1 MTSFDLI
8 NSVHKQF
15 FDHSTSVLDNVL
27 NSWSKVT
34 GFPFWN
40 VVKYSKG
47 KYGLELGLAGF
58 KKENVLVEVND
69 GVLTI
74 EGKVDD
80 SAVDY
85 VQKGLSTKSFF
96 KQFSLPND
104 AVVDEA
110 TMEDGQKSG
119 ILCPTL
125 LLFTNISHNRSSIY
139 KM

>member
-15 FDHSTSVLDNVL
+15 FDQGTSVLDNVL

-110 TMEDGQKSG
+110 TMEDGMLKIQFGIKDVENKSKKVD
-119 ILCPTL
+119 I
-125 LLFTNISHNRSSIY
+125 
-139 KM
+139 K

>member
-8 NSVHKQF
+8 NSVHKQLLNKGVDV
-15 FDHSTSVLDNVL
+15 FDNMFD
-27 NSWSKVT
+27 SWSKIT

-74 EGKVDD
+74 EGKIDD
-80 SAVDY
+80 AVIDY

-96 KQFSLPND
+96 KQFSLPD
-104 AVVDEA
+104 EAVVDEA
-110 TMEDGQKSG
+110 TMEDGMLKIQFGIKEIEKKSKKVD
-119 ILCPTL
+119 I
-125 LLFTNISHNRSSIY
+125 
-139 KM
+139 K

>member
-15 FDHSTSVLDNVL
+15 FDKGLDVFDSAFD
-27 NSWSKVT
+27 SWSKVT

-58 KKENVLVEVND
+58 KKKNVLVEVND

-80 SAVDY
+80 AAIDY

-96 KQFSLPND
+96 KQFSLPNE

-110 TMEDGQKSG
+110 TMEDGMLKIQFGIKEIEKKSQKVD
-119 ILCPTL
+119 I
-125 LLFTNISHNRSSIY
+125 
-139 KM
+139 K

>member
-15 FDHSTSVLDNVL
+15 FDKGLDAFDSIFD
-27 NSWSKVT
+27 SWSKVT

-80 SAVDY
+80 SAIDY
-85 VQKGLSTKSFF
+85 VQKGLSTKSFY
-96 KQFSLPND
+96 KQFSLPNE

-110 TMEDGQKSG
+110 IMEDGMLKIQFGIKEIEKKSQKV
-119 ILCPTL
+119 
-125 LLFTNISHNRSSIY
+125 NI
-139 KM
+139 K

>member
-8 NSVHKQF
+8 NSTHKQF
-15 FDHSTSVLDNVL
+15 FDQGTSVLDNIL
-27 NSWSKVT
+27 NSWSKVA

-69 GVLTI
+69 GLLSI
-74 EGKVDD
+74 QGKVDD
-80 SAVDY
+80 SAIDY
-85 VQKGLSTKSFF
+85 VQKGLSTKSFI
-96 KQFSLPND
+96 KQFSLPNN

-110 TMEDGQKSG
+110 IMEDGMLKIQFGFKETEIKSKKV
-119 ILCPTL
+119 
-125 LLFTNISHNRSSIY
+125 NI
-139 KM
+139 K

>member
-8 NSVHKQF
+8 HSVHKQF
-15 FDHSTSVLDNVL
+15 FDKGLDVFDNAFD
-27 NSWSKVT
+27 SWSKVT

-58 KKENVLVEVND
+58 KKENVLVEVNE

-80 SAVDY
+80 AAVDY

-110 TMEDGQKSG
+110 TMEDGMLKIKFGVKNVEKKSQKV
-119 ILCPTL
+119 
-125 LLFTNISHNRSSIY
+125 NV
-139 KM
+139 K

>member
-15 FDHSTSVLDNVL
+15 FDKGLDVFDSAFD
-27 NSWSKVT
+27 SWSKVT

-80 SAVDY
+80 SAIDY
-85 VQKGLSTKSFF
+85 VQDRKS
-96 KQFSLPND
+96 
-104 AVVDEA
+104 VV
-110 TMEDGQKSG
+110 
-119 ILCPTL
+119 
-125 LLFTNISHNRSSIY
+125 
-139 KM
+139 

>member
-8 NSVHKQF
+8 NSVHKQL
-15 FDHSTSVLDNVL
+15 FDKGLDVFDNAFD
-27 NSWSKVT
+27 SWSKVT

-58 KKENVLVEVND
+58 KKENVLVEVNE

-80 SAVDY
+80 TAVDY

-96 KQFSLPND
+96 KQFSLPNE

-110 TMEDGQKSG
+110 TMEDGMLKIQFGVKEIKKKSQKVD
-119 ILCPTL
+119 I
-125 LLFTNISHNRSSIY
+125 
-139 KM
+139 K

>member
-15 FDHSTSVLDNVL
+15 FDKSLDVFDSAFD
-27 NSWSKVT
+27 SWSKVT

-58 KKENVLVEVND
+58 KKENVLVEVDD

-80 SAVDY
+80 AAVDY
-85 VQKGLSTKSFF
+85 VQKGLSTKSFY
-96 KQFSLPND
+96 KQFTLPNE

-110 TMEDGQKSG
+110 TMEDGMLKIQFGVKEIKKKSQKVDV
-119 ILCPTL
+119 
-125 LLFTNISHNRSSIY
+125 
-139 KM
+139 K

>member
-15 FDHSTSVLDNVL
+15 FDQSTSVLDNVL

-58 KKENVLVEVND
+58 KKENILVEVND

-80 SAVDY
+80 SAIDY

-110 TMEDGQKSG
+110 TMEDGMLKIQFGIKETEIKSKKV
-119 ILCPTL
+119 
-125 LLFTNISHNRSSIY
+125 NI
-139 KM
+139 K

>member
-15 FDHSTSVLDNVL
+15 FDQSTSVLDNVL

-110 TMEDGQKSG
+110 TMENGMLKIQFG
-119 ILCPTL
+119 IKEVENTSKKV
-125 LLFTNISHNRSSIY
+125 NI
-139 KM
+139 K

>member
-15 FDHSTSVLDNVL
+15 FDHSTSVLDGVL
-27 NSWSKVT
+27 NSWTKVT

-80 SAVDY
+80 AAIDY
-85 VQKGLSTKSFF
+85 VQKGLSTKSFY
-96 KQFSLPND
+96 KQFSLPNE

-110 TMEDGQKSG
+110 TMEDGMLKIQFGIKENEKNSQKVD
-119 ILCPTL
+119 I
-125 LLFTNISHNRSSIY
+125 
-139 KM
+139 K

>member
-15 FDHSTSVLDNVL
+15 FDQGTSVLDNVL

-40 VVKYSKG
+40 IVKYSKG

-96 KQFSLPND
+96 KQFSLPNE

-110 TMEDGQKSG
+110 TMEDGMLKIQFGIKEIENKSQKV
-119 ILCPTL
+119 
-125 LLFTNISHNRSSIY
+125 NI
-139 KM
+139 K

>member
-15 FDHSTSVLDNVL
+15 FDQGTSVLDNVL

-74 EGKVDD
+74 EGKIED

-96 KQFSLPND
+96 KQFSLPNE

-110 TMEDGQKSG
+110 IMEDGMLKIQFGIKETEIKSKKV
-119 ILCPTL
+119 
-125 LLFTNISHNRSSIY
+125 NI
-139 KM
+139 K

>member
-15 FDHSTSVLDNVL
+15 FDQSTSVLDNVL

-80 SAVDY
+80 SAIDY
-85 VQKGLSTKSFF
+85 IQKGLSTKSFF

-110 TMEDGQKSG
+110 TMEDGMLKIQFGVKEIEKKSQKV
-119 ILCPTL
+119 
-125 LLFTNISHNRSSIY
+125 NI
-139 KM
+139 K

>member
-8 NSVHKQF
+8 NSVHKQL
-15 FDHSTSVLDNVL
+15 FDKGLDVFDSAFD
-27 NSWSKVT
+27 SWSKVT

-80 SAVDY
+80 TAIDY
-85 VQKGLSTKSFF
+85 IQKGLSTKSFF

-110 TMEDGQKSG
+110 TMEDGMLKIQFGIKEIENKSQKVD
-119 ILCPTL
+119 I
-125 LLFTNISHNRSSIY
+125 
-139 KM
+139 K

>member
-1 MTSFDLI
+1 MTSLDLI

-15 FDHSTSVLDNVL
+15 FDHSTSVLDGVL
-27 NSWSKVT
+27 NSWTKVT

-74 EGKVDD
+74 EGKIED

-96 KQFSLPND
+96 KQFSLPNE

-110 TMEDGQKSG
+110 TMEDGMLKIQFGIKEIEKKSKKV
-119 ILCPTL
+119 
-125 LLFTNISHNRSSIY
+125 NI
-139 KM
+139 K

>member
-1 MTSFDLI
+1 MTSLDLI

-15 FDHSTSVLDNVL
+15 FDQSTSVLDNVL
-27 NSWSKVT
+27 NSWTKVT

-74 EGKVDD
+74 EGKIED

-96 KQFSLPND
+96 KQFSLPNE

-110 TMEDGQKSG
+110 TMEDGMLKIQFGIKEVENKSQKV
-119 ILCPTL
+119 
-125 LLFTNISHNRSSIY
+125 NV
-139 KM
+139 K

>member
-1 MTSFDLI
+1 LI
-8 NSVHKQF
+8 KVRLYW
-15 FDHSTSVLDNVL
+15 TTYLT
-27 NSWSKVT
+27 SWSKVT

-80 SAVDY
+80 SAIDY
-85 VQKGLSTKSFF
+85 IQKGLSTKSFF

-110 TMEDGQKSG
+110 TMEDGMLKIQFGIKEIENKSTKVD
-119 ILCPTL
+119 I
-125 LLFTNISHNRSSIY
+125 
-139 KM
+139 K

>member
-15 FDHSTSVLDNVL
+15 FDQGTSVLDNVF

-96 KQFSLPND
+96 KQFSLPNE

-110 TMEDGQKSG
+110 TMEDGMLKIQFGIKDVENKSKKV
-119 ILCPTL
+119 
-125 LLFTNISHNRSSIY
+125 NI
-139 KM
+139 K

>member
-15 FDHSTSVLDNVL
+15 FDQSTSVLDNVL

-85 VQKGLSTKSFF
+85 VQKGLSTKSFY
-96 KQFSLPND
+96 KQFSLPNE

-110 TMEDGQKSG
+110 TMEDGMLKIQFGIKEIEKKSQKV
-119 ILCPTL
+119 
-125 LLFTNISHNRSSIY
+125 NI
-139 KM
+139 K

>member
-15 FDHSTSVLDNVL
+15 FDQGTSVLDNVL

-80 SAVDY
+80 SAIDY

-96 KQFSLPND
+96 KQFSLPNE

-110 TMEDGQKSG
+110 TMEDGMLKIQFGIKEIEKKSQKV
-119 ILCPTL
+119 
-125 LLFTNISHNRSSIY
+125 NI
-139 KM
+139 K

>member
-8 NSVHKQF
+8 NSVHKQL
-15 FDHSTSVLDNVL
+15 FDKSLDVFDSAFD
-27 NSWSKVT
+27 SWSKVT

-58 KKENVLVEVND
+58 KKENVLVEVDD

-80 SAVDY
+80 AAVDY

-96 KQFSLPND
+96 KQFALPNE

-110 TMEDGQKSG
+110 TMEDGMLKIQFGIKEIEKKSQKV
-119 ILCPTL
+119 
-125 LLFTNISHNRSSIY
+125 NV
-139 KM
+139 K

>member
-15 FDHSTSVLDNVL
+15 FDQGTSVLDNVF

-96 KQFSLPND
+96 KQFSLPNE

-110 TMEDGQKSG
+110 TMEDGMLKIQFG
-119 ILCPTL
+119 I
-125 LLFTNISHNRSSIY
+125 
-139 KM
+139 KDD

>member
-1 MTSFDLI
+1 MTSLDLI
-8 NSVHKQF
+8 SSVHKQF

-27 NSWSKVT
+27 NSWTKVT

-74 EGKVDD
+74 EGKIED

-96 KQFSLPND
+96 KQFSLPNE

-110 TMEDGQKSG
+110 TMEDGMLKIQFGIKEVENKSQKV
-119 ILCPTL
+119 
-125 LLFTNISHNRSSIY
+125 NV
-139 KM
+139 K

>member
-15 FDHSTSVLDNVL
+15 FDKGLDAFDSIFD
-27 NSWSKVT
+27 SWSKVT

-85 VQKGLSTKSFF
+85 VQKGLSTKSFY
-96 KQFSLPND
+96 KQFSLPNE

-110 TMEDGQKSG
+110 TMENGMLKIQFGIKEIEKKSKKV
-119 ILCPTL
+119 
-125 LLFTNISHNRSSIY
+125 NI
-139 KM
+139 K

>member
-15 FDHSTSVLDNVL
+15 FDQGTSVLDNVL

-96 KQFSLPND
+96 KQFSLPNE

-110 TMEDGQKSG
+110 TMEDGMLKIQFGIKEIENKSKKVD
-119 ILCPTL
+119 I
-125 LLFTNISHNRSSIY
+125 N
-139 KM
+139 

>member
-1 MTSFDLI
+1 MTSLDLI

-15 FDHSTSVLDNVL
+15 FDHSTSVLDGVL
-27 NSWSKVT
+27 NSWTKVT

-96 KQFSLPND
+96 KQFSLPNE

-110 TMEDGQKSG
+110 TMEDGMLKIQFGIKEVENKSQKV
-119 ILCPTL
+119 
-125 LLFTNISHNRSSIY
+125 NV
-139 KM
+139 K

>member
-15 FDHSTSVLDNVL
+15 FDKGLDVFDSAFD
-27 NSWSKVT
+27 SWSKVT

-74 EGKVDD
+74 EGKIDD
-80 SAVDY
+80 AAIDY
-85 VQKGLSTKSFF
+85 VQKGLSTKSFY
-96 KQFSLPND
+96 KQFSLPNE

-110 TMEDGQKSG
+110 TMEDGMLKIQFGIKEIEKKSKKVD
-119 ILCPTL
+119 I
-125 LLFTNISHNRSSIY
+125 
-139 KM
+139 K

>member
-15 FDHSTSVLDNVL
+15 FDKGLDVFDNVFD
-27 NSWSKVT
+27 SWSKVT

-80 SAVDY
+80 AAVDY

-96 KQFSLPND
+96 KQFSLPNE
-104 AVVDEA
+104 AIVDEA
-110 TMEDGQKSG
+110 KMEDGMLKIQFGIKEVEKNSQKVD
-119 ILCPTL
+119 I
-125 LLFTNISHNRSSIY
+125 
-139 KM
+139 K